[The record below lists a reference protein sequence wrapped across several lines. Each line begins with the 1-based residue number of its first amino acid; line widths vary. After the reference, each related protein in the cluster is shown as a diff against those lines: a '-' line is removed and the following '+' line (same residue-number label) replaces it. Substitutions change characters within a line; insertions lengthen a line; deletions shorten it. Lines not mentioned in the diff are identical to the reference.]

1 MTMFDAIYDRV
12 TGGTIGNWLAI
23 IGLLSLMYWAWLI
36 VAALQRRKAAGSS
49 ESVARVAPPDRPE
62 DDRPAQTPAMP
73 PDDIA
78 VIAAAVQAV
87 LGAHRLVRIAPD
99 RGDSHWANE
108 GRWMQQM
115 SHQPR

>member
-1 MTMFDAIYDRV
+1 MILFDAIYDRV

-36 VAALQRRKAAGSS
+36 VAALQRPKAATPSAPV
-49 ESVARVAPPDRPE
+49 VAAARALPQVD
-62 DDRPAQTPAMP
+62 PAA
-73 PDDIA
+73 DDIA
-78 VIAAAVQAV
+78 VIAAAVQAM
-87 LGAHRLVRIAPD
+87 LGGRRMVRLAPD
-99 RGDSHWANE
+99 TADSHWASE

>member
-1 MTMFDAIYDRV
+1 MSTFDAIYDRV

-36 VAALQRRKAAGSS
+36 VAALQRRKAAGPPA
-49 ESVARVAPPDRPE
+49 SVERPVERPP
-62 DDRPAQTPAMP
+62 AAAAMP

-78 VIAAAVQAV
+78 VIAAAVQAM
-87 LGAHRLVRIAPD
+87 LGAHRLVRIALD
-99 RGDSHWANE
+99 TGDSHWASE

-115 SHQPR
+115 SHKPR

>member
-1 MTMFDAIYDRV
+1 MILFDAIYDRV

-36 VAALQRRKAAGSS
+36 VAALQRRKAATPSAPV
-49 ESVARVAPPDRPE
+49 VAAAQAAPAAARAPPQVD
-62 DDRPAQTPAMP
+62 PAA
-73 PDDIA
+73 DDIA
-78 VIAAAVQAV
+78 VIAAAVQAM
-87 LGAHRLVRIAPD
+87 LGGRRMVRLPPD
-99 RGDSHWANE
+99 TGDSHWASD